1 MRWFARRVAADRRDD
16 RGGGRQRCEIRCV
29 TAQSRHLVPQ
39 EGFGGGL
46 RHLLDDLRW
55 RAPTRVGARAVVAAV
70 GCTVR
75 AGRRRRCRRRSSAS
89 SVRCR
94 GPGNAADLVVQSRTG
109 YVESGV
115 ITEVMVAVGSLACTP
130 VRTRGAQTENHRSNR
145 GIRWSTTSA
154 RSTGQ
159 MSQRSS
165 ALNGNVSPSLRN
177 LTAPG
182 LTVFDPD
189 GGFGRAFIV
198 QPGQL
203 GDGIRHATVITH
215 STRKITV
222 SECTIIHVV
231 RTEFIEGSRP
241 ARQNHLCQN
250 HLCRSHLCWSHLCW
264 SHLCRNRLVKFV
276 GVTKVHRCHRSTHI
290 HVRALLGVPFGKS
303 ATDSSKRDR
312 PDPCR

>member
-1 MRWFARRVAADRRDD
+1 M
-16 RGGGRQRCEIRCV
+16 
-29 TAQSRHLVPQ
+29 
-39 EGFGGGL
+39 
-46 RHLLDDLRW
+46 
-55 RAPTRVGARAVVAAV
+55 
-70 GCTVR
+70 
-75 AGRRRRCRRRSSAS
+75 
-89 SVRCR
+89 
-94 GPGNAADLVVQSRTG
+94 QSRTG

-115 ITEVMVAVGSLACTP
+115 ITEVMVAVGSLACIP
-130 VRTRGAQTENHRSNR
+130 VRTRGAQTENQRSNR
-145 GIRWSTTSA
+145 ASRWSTTSA

-177 LTAPG
+177 LTARV

-189 GGFGRAFIV
+189 GGFGRAFTV

-203 GDGIRHATVITH
+203 GDGICHTTVITH

-222 SECTIIHVV
+222 GECTIIHVV
-231 RTEFIEGSRP
+231 RTEFVEGSRP
-241 ARQNHLCQN
+241 ARRS
-250 HLCRSHLCWSHLCW
+250 HLCRSHLCR
-264 SHLCRNRLVKFV
+264 SHLCRNRLVKFI

-303 ATDSSKRDR
+303 ATDSCKRDR